1 MSFIR
6 RGQEIRFEKQKEKY
20 RILIMAALLGC
31 CCVLT
36 YYFHALI
43 KVGTVFTHFFYIPI
57 ILASLWWRRKGLVVA
72 IFLVTLLIFSHHTF
86 PREYVDPAN
95 DYLRALMFIVIG
107 SVVAILSERIV
118 EEQTKTTHLNSVLRA
133 IRKVNQLITR
143 EKDRSR
149 LIQGACENLIATR
162 GYYNAWIALLDESG
176 RLVTSA
182 EAGLGEEFMPVTERL
197 KRGELTDCGQRALK
211 QSGVI
216 VTEDPPS
223 ACSDCPLANK
233 YEGKGG
239 VTTRLEYE
247 GKVYGLLTASIPAGL
262 VADKE
267 EQALFKELAGDIAFA
282 LYSIELEERRREA
295 AKLKQAIKEL
305 ERSNIELEQFA
316 YVASHD
322 LQEPLRMVSSYV
334 QLLARRYKG
343 KLDADADDFIAY
355 AVDGANRMQ
364 MLINDL
370 LAYSRVS
377 TRGGPFEPTECE
389 AVLEQTL
396 ANLQVAITDSGA
408 VVTHDTLP
416 TIMADDFQLGQL
428 FQNLI
433 DNAIKFRSEKPPCV
447 HISAERKGNEYVF
460 SVRDNGIGIDPEYA
474 DRIFRIF
481 QRLHNRGKYPGTGIG
496 LAICKKIVE
505 RHGGRIWVDSQPGRG
520 ATFYFTMPIR
530 ESGIVNRIIGNERN
544 EGKKL

>member
-20 RILIMAALLGC
+20 RILIMVALLAI

-36 YYFHALI
+36 YYFHAI
-43 KVGTVFTHFFYIPI
+43 MERGTVFTHFFYIPI

-72 IFLVTLLIFSHHTF
+72 IFLMTLLIFSHHTF
-86 PREYVDPAN
+86 PREYVDSAN

-107 SVVAILSERIV
+107 SVVAMLSERIAEV
-118 EEQTKTTHLNSVLRA
+118 QAKLIHLNSVLRA
-133 IRKVNQLITR
+133 IRKVNQLIAR
-143 EKDRSR
+143 EKDRNR
-149 LIQGACENLIATR
+149 LLQGACENLIETR
-162 GYYNAWIALLDESG
+162 GYYNAWIALVDESG

-182 EAGLGEEFMPVTERL
+182 EAGLGEAFMPMIERL
-197 KRGELTDCGQRALK
+197 KRGEVTDCGQRALK

-216 VTEDPPS
+216 VTEDPLS
-223 ACSDCPLANK
+223 ACSDCPLMKK
-233 YEGKGG
+233 YEGRGALAI
-239 VTTRLEYE
+239 RLEYGE
-247 GKVYGLLTASIPAGL
+247 NVYGLLSASVPAEL

-282 LYSIELEERRREA
+282 LHSIELEERKREEE
-295 AKLKQAIKEL
+295 KLKQAVKAL
-305 ERSNIELEQFA
+305 ERSNVELEQFA

-355 AVDGANRMQ
+355 AVEGANRMQ

-377 TRGGPFEPTECE
+377 TRGKPFEPTDCE

-396 ANLQVAITDSGA
+396 ANLQVAIADSGA

-416 TIMADDFQLGQL
+416 AVMADDLQLGQL

-433 DNAIKFRSEKPPCV
+433 DNAIKFRSEEPPRI
-447 HISAERKGNEYVF
+447 HISAEQKGNECVF
-460 SVRDNGIGIDPEYA
+460 SVRDNGIGIAPEFFE
-474 DRIFRIF
+474 RIFIIF
-481 QRLHNRGKYPGTGIG
+481 KRMHTRREYPGTGIG
-496 LAICKKIVE
+496 LAICKRIVE
-505 RHGGRIWVDSQPGRG
+505 RHGGRIWVESQPGKG
-520 ATFYFTMPIR
+520 ATFYFTMPVR
-530 ESGIVNRIIGNERN
+530 ESGIMNLGS
-544 EGKKL
+544 